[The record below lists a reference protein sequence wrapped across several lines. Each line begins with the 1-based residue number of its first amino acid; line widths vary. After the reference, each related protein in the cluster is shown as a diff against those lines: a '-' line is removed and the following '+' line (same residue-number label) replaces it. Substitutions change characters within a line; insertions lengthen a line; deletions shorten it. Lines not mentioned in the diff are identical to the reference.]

1 MQVKIHKESVLKE
14 LLLQEDTDQDKKITV
29 EDRGPKKF
37 EIRTVDNEV
46 YTINGTYYLSNLLQE
61 LKLAKEDD
69 QGVIELSITD
79 ITEKPSTRISKM
91 IKDFY
96 WGKLTRR
103 LDQNGIEK
111 ILSDD
116 KFNIE
121 TKRLY
126 IPSGD
131 TEAYTYYKEIVNNTG
146 GITLEILPE
155 KVTPEYV
162 RSINDKPGILGLGL
176 INENNKKEAI
186 PFLVPGGRF
195 NEMYGWDS
203 YFINIGLLLDD
214 KKELAKGMIDNFT
227 YQIKHYG
234 KILNANRSYYLT
246 RTQPPFYTSMIIEYY
261 KKYKDQT
268 AISWLEEC
276 VKAAICEYET
286 IWAQPKK
293 RLASNG
299 LNRFYAEGIGIT
311 PEAEEGHY
319 DYVLK
324 KYKNNDAQSVKE
336 FGQKYM
342 LREIENNALDDYF
355 LHDRSVRESGHD
367 TTYRLEGICADLTTV
382 DLNSL
387 LYKYEKDLSYIIKEY
402 FGDDFSYEG
411 RKLTSKYWNN
421 KAFDRLQSID
431 QYLWDTKKGSYFDY
445 NLKTRNKTDFE
456 SATGFYPL
464 WANLCTVDQAKKL
477 VDYLMPKLKC
487 KFGIAASSKSSLD
500 HVPKDAP
507 KRQWDYPFGWAPH
520 QIMVWKGLLNYGYQD
535 LVNELVYRWLW
546 MITINAIDYN
556 GIIPE
561 KFDVVRGTY
570 KIDVEYGNVGADFK
584 YVPDGGFGWM
594 NASYQFGLSL
604 LNQDLKDKLNEL
616 IHPDEVFFGNK

>member
-1 MQVKIHKESVLKE
+1 MQVKVHKESVLKE
-14 LLLQEDTDQDKKITV
+14 LLTQEDTDQDKKITI

-37 EIRTVDNEV
+37 KILTVNSEI
-46 YTINGTYYLSNLLQE
+46 YTIEGTYYLSNLLQE
-61 LKLAKEDD
+61 LKLAKEDSN
-69 QGVIELSITD
+69 GVVEISIAD
-79 ITEKPSTRISKM
+79 VTEQPGTRISKM
-91 IKDFY
+91 IKEFY
-96 WGKLTRR
+96 WDRLTRR
-103 LDQNGIEK
+103 LDQKGIDK
-111 ILSDD
+111 ILSDE
-116 KFNIE
+116 KFNTE
-121 TKRLY
+121 EKRLY
-126 IPSGD
+126 IPYGD
-131 TEAYTYYKEIVNNTG
+131 SEAFRYYKEITEG
-146 GITLEILPE
+146 MEGITLEILPKE
-155 KVTPEYV
+155 ITPEYV

-176 INENNKKEAI
+176 THENNKKRAI

-214 KKELAKGMIDNFT
+214 KKELARGMIDNFT
-227 YQIKHYG
+227 YQIQNYG

-246 RTQPPFYTSMIIEYY
+246 RTQPPFYTSMVIEYY

-268 AISWLEEC
+268 SVYWLEEC
-276 VKAAICEYET
+276 TKSAIYEYET
-286 IWAQPKK
+286 VWMQPQK

-324 KYKNNDAQSVKE
+324 KHKKDDSQSVRE
-336 FGQKYM
+336 FEQKY
-342 LREIENNALDDYF
+342 LQREIENKALDEYF

-382 DLNSL
+382 DLNTL

-402 FGDDFSYEG
+402 FGDDFTYEG

-421 KAFDRLQSID
+421 KAFDRLQSIN
-431 QYLWDTKKGSYFDY
+431 QYLWDTEKGSYFDY
-445 NLKTRNKTDFE
+445 DLKARNRTNFE

-464 WANLCTVDQAKKL
+464 WANLCTTDQAKKL
-477 VDYLMPKLKC
+477 INYLLPKLKC
-487 KFGIAASSKSSLD
+487 KFGIAASSESSLN

-520 QIMVWKGLLNYGYQD
+520 QMMIWRGLLNYGYKD
-535 LVNELVYRWLW
+535 LADELVYRWLW

-556 GIIPE
+556 GVIPE

-570 KIDVEYGNVGADFK
+570 KIDVEYGNVGSDFK

-594 NASYQFGLSL
+594 NASYKLGMSYLS
-604 LNQDLKDKLNEL
+604 QKLKDKLNEL
-616 IHPDEVFFGNK
+616 IHPDEVFLNK